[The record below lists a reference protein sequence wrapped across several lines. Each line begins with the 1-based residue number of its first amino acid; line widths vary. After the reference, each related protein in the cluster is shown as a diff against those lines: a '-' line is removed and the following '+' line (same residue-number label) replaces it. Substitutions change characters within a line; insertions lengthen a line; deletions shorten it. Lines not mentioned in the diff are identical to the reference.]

1 LKQRRLCQRGEAWI
15 WSGCNPDF
23 APGVFHGEKR
33 FAKTAQHFEMAQQK
47 SGQRFAV
54 FARSTISLLALLV
67 TTGLDP
73 VVHADVRLSRPFKEV
88 LQAWLPHGLPGQARQ

>member
-1 LKQRRLCQRGEAWI
+1 MARKDSPKWRNTLKWR
-15 WSGCNPDF
+15 S
-23 APGVFHGEKR
+23 
-33 FAKTAQHFEMAQQK
+33 K
-47 SGQRFAV
+47 SAGKDSQI
-54 FARSTISLLALLV
+54 FARSNISQLALLV